1 MSGNGTNNLYLVF
14 SRRPPG
20 ISRDD
25 YHRWYVDHAQENIES
40 TGFVSAQ
47 RYAIQEVQKGGP
59 VGEEQHLAVYQYE
72 GDMSIWRQ
80 DLTRRIEGGEVVLPD
95 FFNQIAF
102 TSWACTPV
110 GGLLTPQTR

>member
-1 MSGNGTNNLYLVF
+1 MADNLYLVF
-14 SRRPPG
+14 SRRPPE

-40 TGFVSAQ
+40 PGFVNAQ
-47 RYAIQEVQKGGP
+47 RYAIQEVQKGVP

-80 DLTRRIEGGEVVLPD
+80 DLSRRIEVGDVVLPD
-95 FFNQIAF
+95 FFQRIAF
-102 TSWACTPV
+102 ASWACTPV
-110 GGLLTPQTR
+110 GDLLTPKTH

>member
-1 MSGNGTNNLYLVF
+1 MSGTNNLYLVF
-14 SRRPPG
+14 SRRPPEIG
-20 ISRDD
+20 RDE
-25 YHRWYVDHAQENIES
+25 YHEWYTLHAQENIES
-40 TGFVSAQ
+40 PGFVSAQ
-47 RYAIQEVQKGGP
+47 RYAIQEVQKGQP

-80 DLTRRIEGGEVVLPD
+80 DLTRRIENGEVNLPD
-95 FFNQIAF
+95 FFNRIAF